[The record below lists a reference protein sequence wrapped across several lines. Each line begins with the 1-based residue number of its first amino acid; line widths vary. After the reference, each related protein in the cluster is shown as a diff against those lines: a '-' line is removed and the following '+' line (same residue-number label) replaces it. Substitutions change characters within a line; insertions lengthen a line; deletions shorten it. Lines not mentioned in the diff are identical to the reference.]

1 MYEGHIYPDVDIVSD
16 LPYNDYDTAL
26 TYIQRF
32 VEVAGQNF
40 SAPFWLGEFGTWYDY
55 ENWHKM
61 LRFIREHDTDWAIWA
76 LGSYQLSNDNTF
88 HNVIRNLNFSA
99 LFFSKS
105 SKYSIF

>member
-26 TYIQRF
+26 TYMQRF
-32 VEVAGQNF
+32 VETAGQNF

-105 SKYSIF
+105 SKYSIS